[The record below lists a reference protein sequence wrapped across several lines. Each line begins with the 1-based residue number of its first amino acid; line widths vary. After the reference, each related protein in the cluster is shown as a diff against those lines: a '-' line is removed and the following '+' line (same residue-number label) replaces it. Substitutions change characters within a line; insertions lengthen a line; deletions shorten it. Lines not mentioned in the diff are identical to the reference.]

1 MAGGLTMGFKVIV
14 AKGNINFA
22 ASHFITFG
30 GKCELLHGHNYGL
43 SLEVEGPLTP
53 DSYVFDFVILKK
65 IARDVCE
72 PLDHRFLLALKN
84 PHLKLQQREGQWEV
98 CFKDYRYVLPVDD
111 VNPLP
116 IDNVTAE
123 RLAEYIWGETA
134 QKLRELGAKN
144 LVTLTVGIEESPGQ
158 AAYYREMLS
167 NQSG

>member
-1 MAGGLTMGFKVIV
+1 MGFKVIV
-14 AKGNINFA
+14 GKGNLHFA

-65 IARDVCE
+65 IAREVSE

-84 PHLKLQQREGQWEV
+84 PHLKLQQSIDQWEIR
-98 CFKDYRYVLPVDD
+98 YQENRYVLPAAD

-116 IDNVTAE
+116 IDNITAE
-123 RLAEYIWGETA
+123 RLAEYIWGEVA
-134 QKLRELGAKN
+134 RRLHEVGDEHL
-144 LVTLTVGIEESPGQ
+144 LTLTVGVEESPGQ
-158 AAYYREMLS
+158 AAYYSQALS
-167 NQSG
+167 TRPA